1 MTETRHDVLVVGS
14 GAAGAFAAHELTA
27 QGLSVLMLEAGPPV
41 GPSHFKPRK
50 TKPKTAI
57 NLPERGIATLLGQH
71 LQARALFFSRKMGRF
86 FVNDRKNPYTT
97 PKGEPFLW
105 VRGRQEGGRMHSFG
119 RVLMRWT
126 DDDFRI
132 RSRAG
137 RGMDWAYDYAE
148 IAPFYE
154 EAERMLCLYGNED
167 GATTMPDG
175 LYAHPAYLTEAER
188 LFRDKVEAED
198 PAIRVVSWRYVMAER
213 DRMLAPLRVAKAS
226 GRLEIRHD
234 AVVRRVLTDKAGRA
248 CGVEF
253 VDRIGHDAH
262 VARAA
267 AVVLCASPVETVRLL
282 LNSATSDQPEGL
294 GNSSGKLG
302 RYFMDQLPVLAQGQF
317 PAAKGWEEDF
327 SGPPDPFYAHPGGI
341 FIARADRPMAER
353 GEYAFQGSLGRA
365 ALPDRGA
372 AAAFSFFG
380 FGQMLPHEDNR
391 ITLDPARIDAW
402 GIPVPHIRCV
412 IHDYEKALIQRQ
424 QEELREI
431 VCRAGGEFDFIG
443 SPLGLRE
450 MNRGGFPHAD
460 PLSRFVF
467 RRMFTSSMCMGSA
480 IHETGGAVMG
490 KDPAASVVNS
500 WGQSWDV
507 PNLVVTDAS
516 TFAGSGVTGTT
527 LTVMAQTIR
536 ACRHLAQELSA
547 GRA

>member
-1 MTETRHDVLVVGS
+1 MPETRHDVLIVGS
-14 GAAGAFAAHELTA
+14 GAAGAFAARELTA

-41 GPSHFKPRK
+41 GPRHFRAAKP
-50 TKPKTAI
+50 KPKTAI
-57 NLPERGIATLLGQH
+57 NLTERGLATLAGQH

-86 FVNDRKNPYTT
+86 FVNDRRNPYTT

-126 DDDFRI
+126 DDDFRL

-137 RGMDWAYDYAE
+137 RGLDWAFDYAE
-148 IAPFYE
+148 IAPYYE
-154 EAERMLCLYGNED
+154 EVEQMLGLYGNED
-167 GATTMPDG
+167 GAATMPDS

-188 LFRDKVEAED
+188 LFRDRVEAED
-198 PAIRVVSWRYVMAER
+198 PAMRVVSWRYVAAAP
-213 DRMLAPLRVAKAS
+213 DRMLAPMREAKAS
-226 GRLEIRHD
+226 GLLEIRHD

-248 CGVEF
+248 AGVEF
-253 VDRIGHDAH
+253 TDRIGRDAH

-267 AVVLCASPVETVRLL
+267 AVVLCASPVETVRLM
-282 LNSATSDQPEGL
+282 LNSASDSHPDGL

-317 PAAKGWEEDF
+317 PAARGWEEDR
-327 SGPPDPFYAHPGGI
+327 SPPADPFYAKPGGI
-341 FIARADRPMAER
+341 FIARADRPVTER

-365 ALPDRGA
+365 AVPDRNDP
-372 AAAFSFFG
+372 AAFSFFG

-391 ITLDPARIDAW
+391 ITLDPARLDAW

-412 IHDYEKALIQRQ
+412 MHDYEKTLIQRQ
-424 QEELREI
+424 QEELMEI

-443 SPLGLRE
+443 SPLGLTE

-460 PLSRFVF
+460 PVSRLFF
-467 RRMFTSSMCMGSA
+467 RKMFTRSMCMGSA

-490 KDPAASVVNS
+490 TDPAASVVNT

-507 PNLVVTDAS
+507 PNLVVADAS
-516 TFAGSGVTGTT
+516 TFAGSGVSGTT
-527 LTVMAQTIR
+527 LTVMAQAVR
-536 ACRHLAQELSA
+536 ACRHLAGELAA
-547 GRA
+547 GRL